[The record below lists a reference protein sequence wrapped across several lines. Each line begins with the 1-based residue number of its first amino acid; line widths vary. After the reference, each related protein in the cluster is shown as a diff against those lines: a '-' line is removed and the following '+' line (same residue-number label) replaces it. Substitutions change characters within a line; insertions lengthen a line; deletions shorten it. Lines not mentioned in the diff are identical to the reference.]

1 MNDVQK
7 NMFPQLWLYTS
18 ILMMEKKFSFEEAL
32 DNIHS
37 SVLECD
43 YSGEYEIFHPLW
55 DLQLE
60 FIDYILFRDQLNF
73 YVFLYSFS
81 NDSTYC

>member
-1 MNDVQK
+1 
-7 NMFPQLWLYTS
+7 
-18 ILMMEKKFSFEEAL
+18 MEKKFSFEEAL

-60 FIDYILFRDQLNF
+60 YIEEILFRDQPN
-73 YVFLYSFS
+73 V
-81 NDSTYC
+81 